1 MSNVMKILIIED
13 DPVQALN
20 LKIQLRELGYSD
32 VHIACC
38 LDNVARITEHHIFD
52 LIFCDIHLPDVDGI
66 TLLSEHLNVQ
76 ITKAVVIVSI
86 VEDSILQLTKGMCH
100 QLGYEFVSTLKK
112 PFLVE
117 DLANCL
123 HSYELHLDRKQDLV
137 PSIQLDDSDIL
148 LGFEQNRYFAVYQP
162 QFGFN
167 SGQLVGVEALVR
179 FDHPTHGILSPNLFL
194 PHMARMG
201 LLKDLYVL
209 MLDKA
214 TSAVSSI
221 SRSVQLS
228 LNVTQDLLEFD
239 LCDITTNICQ
249 LNDFPLAKLM
259 LELTEEQACNSS
271 HRALANIARLKIKG
285 VGFSIDDFGTG
296 YASLEQLV
304 DMPFDEL
311 KIDRL
316 FISRAKDDY
325 KHQQLT
331 TSAVRLAQSLGLNCV
346 AEGVEDVETWEFL
359 RGLGVDTCQGFYT
372 GKPMPITELLPLYR
386 VVTQDLDQ
394 YYQDSQNVV
403 IYLDSN
409 SVRGLATVKLLSK
422 ELTGHNI
429 MFVARLDDVY
439 NTVRD
444 LPVGMVVIES
454 DVLIE
459 MEDKDKIELS
469 SVKQRVPSVALVK
482 SESECSQF
490 NFTMPHIVKAETLA
504 HSAKLISEYV
514 LNVLDG
520 ANAEN
525 ITPLSKRETDVARLL
540 LAGFSNKY
548 IAYEL
553 DISQKTVSTFKRR
566 IFSKLGVNSIIELAS
581 VIQS

>member
-1 MSNVMKILIIED
+1 MKILIIED

-422 ELTGHNI
+422 ELTGYNI

-459 MEDKDKIELS
+459 MEEKDKIELS

-482 SESECSQF
+482 SESESSQF

-514 LNVLDG
+514 LNVLDS

-525 ITPLSKRETDVARLL
+525 TTPLSKRETDVARLL